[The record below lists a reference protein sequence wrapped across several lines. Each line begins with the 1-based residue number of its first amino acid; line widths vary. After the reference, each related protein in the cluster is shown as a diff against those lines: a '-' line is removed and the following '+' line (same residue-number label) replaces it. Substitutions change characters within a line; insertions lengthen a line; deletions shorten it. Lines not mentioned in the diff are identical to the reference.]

1 MNDNDLFDLVYNGR
15 TGDFENPKVKGESEL
30 TFNWET
36 GEFEDSNVYKE
47 GEVPSYLLTSCI
59 TPPQEFSDLIGGV
72 VNEIARGYNR
82 KKEEAFRIIR
92 ECENN
97 GVKLTEEQK
106 IELFKNVI
114 NR

>member
-82 KKEEAFRIIR
+82 KKEEALRIIR
-92 ECENN
+92 ECEDN
-97 GVKLTEEQK
+97 GVHLTEEQK
-106 IELFKNVI
+106 IELFNNVI